1 MLSDKGPQHYNT
13 QHKQLTKEDR
23 QRGYFL
29 KDGQTL
35 LYPIYSN
42 HAEVLTKFKQVEPIR
57 DLNVPISKGRSTNLG
72 LNDIPIDELRRQI
85 AEQEGEI
92 LTHTSKNETTNDLFI
107 VV

>member
-42 HAEVLTKFKQVEPIR
+42 YAEVLTKFKQVEPIR
-57 DLNVPISKGRSTNLG
+57 DLNIPISKGRSKNLG
-72 LNDIPIDELRRQI
+72 LNDIPIDLLRREI
-85 AEQEGEI
+85 AEQEG
-92 LTHTSKNETTNDLFI
+92 
-107 VV
+107 

>member
-23 QRGYFL
+23 QKGYFL

-42 HAEVLTKFKQVEPIR
+42 YAEVLTKYSQIKEIR
-57 DLNVPISKGRSTNLG
+57 DTNVPISKGRRGNLG
-72 LNDIPIDELRRQI
+72 LNDIPIDQLRREI
-85 AEQEGEI
+85 AEQEG
-92 LTHTSKNETTNDLFI
+92 
-107 VV
+107 